1 MADHLFPRTAT
12 VRSLAAPSAKCSH
25 AQLLTTLR
33 AGLLAL
39 GSVVAVA
46 AFSARASAATV
57 ATDQPDYHPGQTVTI
72 TSSGWKPGETVDMVL
87 HEDPPLDPDLEL
99 TSVADASGD
108 FTNTDFTVD
117 VFDIGV
123 TFTLTATGLS
133 SGQTAETTFTD
144 APGTCGNGTVETG
157 EDCDLGS
164 ALNGAAGSCCK
175 NNCTFASSTNTCRA
189 AAGECDLPETC
200 TGSSAT
206 CPADGPRKASGTACT
221 DDGNA
226 CTLDQC
232 NGTSDDCQHPAG
244 NAGAV
249 CRAAAGECD
258 VAENC
263 TGSST
268 TWPSDVFKSNG
279 TACTDDGNPC
289 TADVCSGTSTT
300 CTHPAGN
307 AGAACPD
314 DGDPCT
320 ADTCDGTNTS
330 CQHLP
335 GNGGTVC
342 RPAAGECDVAE
353 TCPGAFIIGFRGSAT
368 NSSGTASS
376 ATSLSISRPAG
387 TLANDVMVAS
397 ISAHGSSSPP
407 TITPPSGWTLIV
419 TTTSNGQNLAVS
431 TYWKLAGTAGADP
444 GPYSFTVS
452 PSSRI
457 AGGISAYFNVDTTNP
472 INASG
477 GAAGSSTPS
486 ITTTVA
492 NTMLVGCFGRSD
504 NKAVGAPSGMTE
516 RFNAESSSSGGT
528 TTDASS
534 ESADALQASPG
545 ASGSKA
551 STSGAPNTSTAQVS
565 QLIALAPPSS
575 ACPPD
580 AFQPNGTGCTDD
592 GNPCTTDT
600 CSAGACSHPAGNA
613 GTECRASAGPCD
625 VAETCTG
632 SSAACPADGFQ
643 SSSTVCRASAGPCDV
658 AENCTGSSAACPADG
673 FQSSSTVC
681 RASAG
686 PCDVAESCTGSSA
699 ACPADGFQSSST
711 VCRASAGPCDVA
723 ENCTGSSAACP
734 ADGFQSSSTICRAS
748 AGPCDVAENCTGSSA
763 ACPAD
768 AFQSSSTVCRASAGE
783 CDPQENCT
791 GTGPNCPA
799 NSFASS
805 STVCR
810 ASAGPC
816 DVAENCTGTSA
827 PCPADAI
834 SSSSPGRP

>member
-1 MADHLFPRTAT
+1 MADRLFPRTAT

-72 TSSGWKPGETVDMVL
+72 TGSGWEPGETVDMVL

-99 TSVADASGD
+99 TSVADANGD

-144 APGTCGNGTVETG
+144 APGTCGNGTVESG

-232 NGTSDDCQHPAG
+232 NGTSVDCQHPAGNAGAVCRAVGGECDVAESCDGTSTSCPADAKKANGTACTADTNPCTLDQCNGISNTCQHPAG

-258 VAENC
+258 VAESC

-268 TWPSDVFKSNG
+268 TCPSDVFKSNG

-330 CQHLP
+330 CQHPP

-342 RPAAGECDVAE
+342 RPAASECDVAE
-353 TCPGAFIIGFRGSAT
+353 TCPGAFIIGFRGAAT

-376 ATSLSISRPAG
+376 ATSLSISRPSG

-600 CSAGACSHPAGNA
+600 CSAGACSHAAGNA
-613 GTECRASAGPCD
+613 GTVCRASAGPCD

-632 SSAACPADGFQ
+632 ASATCPANSFQ

-681 RASAG
+681 RAS
-686 PCDVAESCTGSSA
+686 
-699 ACPADGFQSSST
+699 
-711 VCRASAGPCDVA
+711 
-723 ENCTGSSAACP
+723 
-734 ADGFQSSSTICRAS
+734 
-748 AGPCDVAENCTGSSA
+748 
-763 ACPAD
+763 
-768 AFQSSSTVCRASAGE
+768 
-783 CDPQENCT
+783 
-791 GTGPNCPA
+791 
-799 NSFASS
+799 
-805 STVCR
+805 
-810 ASAGPC
+810 
-816 DVAENCTGTSA
+816 
-827 PCPADAI
+827 
-834 SSSSPGRP
+834 

>member
-57 ATDQPDYHPGQTVTI
+57 TTDQPDYHPGQTVTI
-72 TSSGWKPGETVDMVL
+72 TGSGWEPGETVDMVL
-87 HEDPPLDPDLEL
+87 QEDPPLDPDLAL
-99 TSVADASGD
+99 TSVADSNGD

-117 VFDIGV
+117 VFDLGV
-123 TFTLTATGLS
+123 TFTLTAAGRS

-144 APGTCGNGTVETG
+144 APGTCGNGTVESG

-232 NGTSDDCQHPAG
+232 NGTSTVCQHPAGNAGAVCRAVGGECDVAESCDGTSTSCPADAKKANGTACTADTNPCTLDQCNGISNTCQHPAG

-249 CRAAAGECD
+249 CRAAA
-258 VAENC
+258 
-263 TGSST
+263 S
-268 TWPSDVFKSNG
+268 
-279 TACTDDGNPC
+279 
-289 TADVCSGTSTT
+289 
-300 CTHPAGN
+300 
-307 AGAACPD
+307 
-314 DGDPCT
+314 
-320 ADTCDGTNTS
+320 
-330 CQHLP
+330 
-335 GNGGTVC
+335 
-342 RPAAGECDVAE
+342 ECDVAE
-353 TCPGAFIIGFRGSAT
+353 TCPGAFIIGFRGAAT

-376 ATSLSISRPAG
+376 ATSLSISRPSG

-477 GAAGSSTPS
+477 GAAGSSSPS

-492 NTMLVGCFGRSD
+492 NTMLVGCLGRSD

-600 CSAGACSHPAGNA
+600 CSAGACSHAAGNA
-613 GTECRASAGPCD
+613 GTVCRASAGPCD

-632 SSAACPADGFQ
+632 ASATCPANSFQ
-643 SSSTVCRASAGPCDV
+643 SSST
-658 AENCTGSSAACPADG
+658 
-673 FQSSSTVC
+673 
-681 RASAG
+681 
-686 PCDVAESCTGSSA
+686 
-699 ACPADGFQSSST
+699 
-711 VCRASAGPCDVA
+711 
-723 ENCTGSSAACP
+723 
-734 ADGFQSSSTICRAS
+734 
-748 AGPCDVAENCTGSSA
+748 
-763 ACPAD
+763 
-768 AFQSSSTVCRASAGE
+768 
-783 CDPQENCT
+783 
-791 GTGPNCPA
+791 
-799 NSFASS
+799 
-805 STVCR
+805 
-810 ASAGPC
+810 
-816 DVAENCTGTSA
+816 
-827 PCPADAI
+827 
-834 SSSSPGRP
+834 

>member
-72 TSSGWKPGETVDMVL
+72 TGSGWEPGETVDMVL
-87 HEDPPLDPDLEL
+87 REDPPLDPDLEL
-99 TSVADASGD
+99 TSVADANGD

-189 AAGECDLPETC
+189 AAGDCDLPETC

-232 NGTSDDCQHPAG
+232 NGTSTSCQHPAGNGGAVCRAAAGECDLPETCTGSSTTCPADGPRKASGTACTDDGNPCTLDHCDASSTSCQHPAG
-244 NAGAV
+244 NAGADCAADGDPCTEDTCDGTSTSCQHLPGNPGAV

-258 VAENC
+258 VAE
-263 TGSST
+263 
-268 TWPSDVFKSNG
+268 
-279 TACTDDGNPC
+279 
-289 TADVCSGTSTT
+289 
-300 CTHPAGN
+300 
-307 AGAACPD
+307 
-314 DGDPCT
+314 
-320 ADTCDGTNTS
+320 
-330 CQHLP
+330 
-335 GNGGTVC
+335 
-342 RPAAGECDVAE
+342 
-353 TCPGAFIIGFRGSAT
+353 TCPGAYIIGYRGSAT

-376 ATSLSISRPAG
+376 ASSLSINRPTG
-387 TLANDVMVAS
+387 TQANDVMVAS
-397 ISAHGSSSPP
+397 ITAHDGTSIA
-407 TITPPSGWTLIV
+407 TITAPAGWTSIV

-431 TYWKLAGTAGADP
+431 TYWKLAGTPGADP
-444 GPYSFTVS
+444 GPYTFTVS

-457 AGGISAYFNVDTTNP
+457 AGGISAYYNVDTTNP

-477 GAAGSSTPS
+477 GAASSSAPS

-492 NTMLVGCFGRSD
+492 NTMLVGCFGRAD
-504 NKAVGAPSGMTE
+504 NKLVGAPSGMTE
-516 RFNAESSSSGGT
+516 RFNVESSSSGGT

-534 ESADALQASPG
+534 ENADALQASPG
-545 ASGSKA
+545 ATGSKA

-580 AFQPNGTGCTDD
+580 AFQPNGTGCPDD

-600 CSAGACSHPAGNA
+600 CSAGACSHAAG
-613 GTECRASAGPCD
+613 
-625 VAETCTG
+625 
-632 SSAACPADGFQ
+632 
-643 SSSTVCRASAGPCDV
+643 
-658 AENCTGSSAACPADG
+658 
-673 FQSSSTVC
+673 
-681 RASAG
+681 
-686 PCDVAESCTGSSA
+686 
-699 ACPADGFQSSST
+699 
-711 VCRASAGPCDVA
+711 
-723 ENCTGSSAACP
+723 
-734 ADGFQSSSTICRAS
+734 
-748 AGPCDVAENCTGSSA
+748 
-763 ACPAD
+763 
-768 AFQSSSTVCRASAGE
+768 
-783 CDPQENCT
+783 
-791 GTGPNCPA
+791 
-799 NSFASS
+799 
-805 STVCR
+805 
-810 ASAGPC
+810 
-816 DVAENCTGTSA
+816 
-827 PCPADAI
+827 
-834 SSSSPGRP
+834 